1 MYHSNKL
8 KEYAIKVTAGVLA
21 LLMLIVPGSVTA
33 FAAGNDDGAYEAASL
48 AELLS
53 TKSYS
58 EYLQQYETI
67 PNGTDTV
74 KISGTDILNYN
85 ADITNAATD
94 KLKEYSFNG
103 VSGLYLPSDGV
114 VGWNINIPK
123 EGMYIIKIK
132 YLAVDEPDSKTTGIE
147 RTLYINQKVPFYEA
161 RFLSMSKTWVDKEET
176 FQTDE
181 NGNII
186 YKFQKDGKVDYPYVN
201 VNGEILEFD
210 LSSKKITFE
219 KTGKTVDEAALL
231 SEGYM
236 KYPVYSND
244 INNNE
249 IKTDK
254 KLLQEWKTYTAV
266 DSTGYFNDPLLFHFP
281 AGENTIQLQAQREA
295 MVIAEIS
302 VEPYVKYQSYE
313 EYVNY
318 WKSQGAAEIKNGSVK
333 IQAEYPSAT
342 SENTIYPSNDRTSY
356 ITEPQDAS
364 QLLLNV
370 IGGDGGEKW
379 RTVGQWVRYNVT
391 VEESGF
397 YQMTLRFRQSV
408 NEGTFASRTV
418 KIATPSMIAEGRS
431 AEIPFYEAQYAR
443 FNYSDQ
449 WQTEAIND
457 GTTTFVFYLEKGEN
471 IIELEAS
478 LGEMGDILRRVA
490 SVLET
495 VNRIYLKIL
504 MITGSDPDSNR
515 DYGFYNIMPD
525 DIDELLVQSDKLYA
539 ISDEIKTMTGT
550 TGSSVATLDKIAL
563 LLYRMGFKEDNIA
576 KNLGSLKDN
585 LGTLGT
591 WIQEANYQPLELD
604 YIVVEPADVNVK
616 KEHRAND
623 NFLQSIWFEII
634 QFVRSFYSDYNTL
647 GAMEV
652 VADENVVE
660 VWTTLG
666 RDQAQIIR
674 NLINSDFNKNN
685 PGISVELKLV
695 AAGSLLPSVLAG
707 VGPDVSMGH
716 ASADVINWAIRS
728 AVAPLNGMEGIE
740 EVVGTYDNT
749 EGYSGITFNAD
760 GSFGG
765 AYFAKSALIPLELFA
780 EYPDGRNDVTLYGLP
795 ETQTFPM
802 MFYRADTFQQL
813 GITPPKTWEEM
824 IAIIPLLQNNNM
836 DIALPNSLPGLNLF
850 LYQMGGDLYAD
861 NGKKI
866 GLETNTAL
874 AAFEYMCSFFSQ
886 YRAPYTFS
894 FENRFRTGEMPL
906 GVLDYTAYTQLSV
919 YASEIKGLWEFVP
932 LPGYVTYA
940 EDGTT
945 IESINNSSVSTVTAM
960 IMLTDRKRSEEQTKN
975 AWTYMKWY
983 VSASNQ
989 SAYANELTALL
1000 GTVSKHNTANVEAL
1014 ASLSWTTSEYKNL
1027 MQQFGNLAAVREY
1040 PGGYIITRYVSF
1052 AFLSVYNDNA
1062 DPKESIQSYVIEI
1075 NKEITRKRKEFGL
1088 TYTEVTN
1095 AFRDSEETD

>member
-8 KEYAIKVTAGVLA
+8 KEYAIKATAGVLA
-21 LLMLIVPGSVTA
+21 SLMLIVPVSAPA
-33 FAAGNDDGAYEAASL
+33 FAADDDNGAYQSASL

-58 EYLQQYETI
+58 EYLQQNETV
-67 PNGTDTV
+67 PYGTDTV
-74 KISGTDILNYN
+74 KISGADILNYN
-85 ADITNAATD
+85 ADITNAPAD
-94 KLKEYSFNG
+94 KLVEYPFDG

-114 VGWNINIPK
+114 VGWDVYVPK
-123 EGMYIIKIK
+123 DGMYIIKIK

-161 RFLSMSKTWVDKEET
+161 RFLSMSKSWIDNEET
-176 FQTDE
+176 FQTDDK
-181 NGNII
+181 GNVI

-201 VNGEILEFD
+201 SNGDVLKFD
-210 LSSKKITFE
+210 LSTKKIAFK
-219 KTGKTVDEAALL
+219 KTGEKINETALIAD
-231 SEGYM
+231 GYS

-244 INNNE
+244 INKNE

-254 KLLQEWKTYTAV
+254 KLLQEWRTYTAL
-266 DSTGYFNDPLLFHFP
+266 DSTGYFNDPLLFHFQ
-281 AGENTIQLQAQREA
+281 AGKNTIQLQAQREA
-295 MVIAEIS
+295 MVVSEIS
-302 VEPYVKYQSYE
+302 IEPYVKYMSYA
-313 EYVNY
+313 EYVDY
-318 WKSQGAAEIKNGSVK
+318 WKSRGATEVKNSSVK

-379 RTVGQWVRYNVT
+379 RTVGQWVRYNVN
-391 VEESGF
+391 VETSGL
-397 YQMTLRFRQSV
+397 YKITLRFRQSV
-408 NEGTFASRTV
+408 NQGTFSSRTV
-418 KIATPSMIAEGRS
+418 RIATQSMISAGQS

-443 FNYSDQ
+443 FDYSDE
-449 WQTEAIND
+449 WQTESLND
-457 GTTTFVFYLEKGEN
+457 GTNTFVFFLEKGEN
-471 IIELEAS
+471 IIELESS
-478 LGEMGDILRRVA
+478 LGEMGNILRRVTD
-490 SVLET
+490 VLET

-525 DIDELLVQSDKLYA
+525 DIDELLVQSENLYA
-539 ISDEIKTMTGT
+539 ISDEIKAMTGT
-550 TGSSVATLDKIAL
+550 TGSSVATLDRIAL

-591 WIQEANYQPLELD
+591 WIQEANYQPLEID
-604 YIVVEPADVNVK
+604 YIVVEPTDVNVK

-623 NFLQSIWFEII
+623 GFLQSIWFEIV

-695 AAGSLLPSVLAG
+695 AGGSLLPSVLAG

-716 ASADVINWAIRS
+716 GSADVINWAIRS
-728 AVAPLNGMEGIE
+728 AVKPLNGMEGLE

-749 EGYSGITFNAD
+749 EGYSGITFNDD
-760 GSFGG
+760 GTYGG

-795 ETQTFPM
+795 ETQSFSM

-813 GITPPKTWEEM
+813 GITPPKTWEEL

-850 LYQMGGDLYAD
+850 LYQMGGDLYTD
-861 NGKKI
+861 NGKRI
-866 GLETNTAL
+866 ALEDNTAL

-886 YRAPYTFS
+886 YRAPYTYS

-906 GVLDYTAYTQLSV
+906 GILDYTAYTQLSV
-919 YASEIKGLWEFVP
+919 YATEIKGLWEFVP

-940 EDGTT
+940 EDGMN
-945 IESINNSSVSTVTAM
+945 IESINNSSVSGVTAM
-960 IMLTDRKRSEEQTKN
+960 IMLTDRKRTEEQTKN

-983 VSASNQ
+983 VGASNQ

-1027 MQQFGNLAAVREY
+1027 MEQFRNLSAVREY
-1040 PGGYIITRYVSF
+1040 PGGYIISRYVNF